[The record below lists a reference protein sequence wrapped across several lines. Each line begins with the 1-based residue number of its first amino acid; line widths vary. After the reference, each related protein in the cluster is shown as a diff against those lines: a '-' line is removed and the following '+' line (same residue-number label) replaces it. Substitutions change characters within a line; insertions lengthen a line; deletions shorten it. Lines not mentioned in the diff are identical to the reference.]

1 MKKHLQ
7 KSNENF
13 ETEGNGKPCVALFKE
28 KSCHPTQHHHQ
39 KGVTRKMK
47 NMEEKTESDNIKHSD
62 LEKYINWFEKM
73 LKLEDCND

>member
-1 MKKHLQ
+1 
-7 KSNENF
+7 
-13 ETEGNGKPCVALFKE
+13 
-28 KSCHPTQHHHQ
+28 
-39 KGVTRKMK
+39 MK